1 MNRCRISIALSL
13 HWPAMANFPTGN
25 QSVGRVQPYPMSP
38 DEWFRVVTVGAAATL
53 LGLLLYMKYVA
64 SP

>member
-1 MNRCRISIALSL
+1 
-13 HWPAMANFPTGN
+13 MANFPTGN